1 MLFLHRDAMKASA
14 FFQSL
19 DNARLEIA
27 DKELY
32 HDYIMLSMIA
42 LVKCSLKSEGRLSRA
57 SREKDES

>member
-19 DNARLEIA
+19 DNAGLEIT
-27 DKELY
+27 DEELY

-42 LVKCSLKSEGRLSRA
+42 RVKCCLEDPRETVWLREG
-57 SREKDES
+57 